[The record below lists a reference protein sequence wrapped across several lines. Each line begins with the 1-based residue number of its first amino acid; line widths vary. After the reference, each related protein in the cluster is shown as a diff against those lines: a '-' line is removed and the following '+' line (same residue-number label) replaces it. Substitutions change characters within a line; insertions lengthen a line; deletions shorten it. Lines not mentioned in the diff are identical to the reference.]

1 MLLGALAMLLPLG
14 VSECRLQIHCD
25 LDQEKA
31 VKDEWM
37 DGWMKKLINE
47 WKEIWDWIAWNVP
60 ASQPFPSFYH

>member
-37 DGWMKKLINE
+37 DGWMAE
-47 WKEIWDWIAWNVP
+47 
-60 ASQPFPSFYH
+60 